1 MTRKELETLGLEKE
15 VIDKIIKIN
24 GDDIE
29 NAKNRMQVQIDEA
42 NNTITALNNKIKENG
57 DAETTIADLQ
67 NQIKDFQDKE
77 TARLEAEKKAKTDA
91 EFNQKIKPI
100 FEELGIKDNAY
111 IRNGLTA
118 DVKKRLEADNTL
130 GIKDILTELTKDN
143 DDFKVNPQNSGVTI
157 PPAKGAKSGKYSKEQ
172 IANMSVEEINENWN
186 DIKESI

>member
-1 MTRKELETLGLEKE
+1 MTRKELETLDLEKE

-29 NAKNRMQVQIDEA
+29 NAKNKMQTQIDEA

-57 DAETTIADLQ
+57 DAATTIADLQ

-77 TARLEAEKKAKTDA
+77 NARLEAEKKAKTDA

-143 DDFKVNPQNSGVTI
+143 DDFKINPQSGEVII
-157 PPAKGAKSGKYSKEQ
+157 PPANGAKSGKYSKEQ